1 MIAHFVLAGAALAA
15 SAALVPTT
23 GSAQTAGGDTWQF
36 RCPAAGTVVEQS
48 TGAELKYRGE
58 AANNPGSCMLQNGQR
73 RLLGY
78 WQVSEGFYRAGGKE
92 IAARVAGPGVNAAGT
107 QPVTFDYFTNNRTNE
122 SIHVQESWRVAGS
135 GPLTVPAGTFNTVR
149 VERQFRIL
157 GSAFAYTQT
166 VWFDRATGAPVSAR
180 VEHLNAVQAPTL
192 VNWVAN
198 DVIVPAA
205 ARTAAA
211 R

>member
-1 MIAHFVLAGAALAA
+1 MIARFVLAGAAVAA
-15 SAALVPTT
+15 AAALVPTT

-36 RCPAAGTVVEQS
+36 RCPAPGTVVEQS
-48 TGAELKYRGE
+48 TGSQIKYRGE
-58 AANNPGSCMLQNGQR
+58 AANSPGSCMLQHGQR

-78 WQVSEGFYRAGGKE
+78 WQVGEAFYRAGGRD
-92 IAARVAGPGVNAAGT
+92 IAQRVTGPGVNAAGT

-122 SIHVQESWRVAGS
+122 SIHVQETWRVAGS
-135 GPLTVPAGTFNTVR
+135 GPLTVPAGTFDTVR
-149 VERQFRIL
+149 VERKFQVL
-157 GSAFAYTQT
+157 GSAFAFTQT
-166 VWFDRATGAPVSAR
+166 VWFDRATGAPVRAH
-180 VEHLNAVQAPTL
+180 VEHLNAVQGPTL

-198 DVIVPAA
+198 DVTVPAA